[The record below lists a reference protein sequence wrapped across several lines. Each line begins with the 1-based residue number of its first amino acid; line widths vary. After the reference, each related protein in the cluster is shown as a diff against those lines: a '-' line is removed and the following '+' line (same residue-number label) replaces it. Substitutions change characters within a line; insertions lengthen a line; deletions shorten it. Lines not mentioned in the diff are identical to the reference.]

1 MNKKNIFVFIIFI
14 VFVVSI
20 VVGNSYWNKKV
31 MSATK
36 QTEEV
41 KTGEVKK
48 AKEEK
53 LNLNENYIKNLPET
67 IKEKLRKAASGGEP
81 VHLVIIGDHAS
92 FSEKDAWPEKLKS
105 NLEETYGKKLWKVT
119 AKEYKDESSEELM
132 AKNRDK
138 EIIELKP
145 DVILFQAP
153 FITDNNK
160 IGNGNSVANTQKF
173 IRSLSNSMKDVTVM
187 IQPPNP
193 VYNAK
198 NYPKAVEALKQ
209 FTIQNDYTYINH
221 WEAWPN
227 SNTKDILSYLQDEFG
242 FPNVKGQ
249 EVWAQYIVNYFIAK
263 E

>member
-1 MNKKNIFVFIIFI
+1 M
-14 VFVVSI
+14 
-20 VVGNSYWNKKV
+20 
-31 MSATK
+31 
-36 QTEEV
+36 
-41 KTGEVKK
+41 
-48 AKEEK
+48 
-53 LNLNENYIKNLPET
+53 
-67 IKEKLRKAASGGEP
+67 
-81 VHLVIIGDHAS
+81 
-92 FSEKDAWPEKLKS
+92 
-105 NLEETYGKKLWKVT
+105 
-119 AKEYKDESSEELM
+119 
-132 AKNRDK
+132 
-138 EIIELKP
+138 
-145 DVILFQAP
+145 ILFQAP

-227 SNTKDILSYLQDEFG
+227 SNNKDILSYLQDEFG